1 MYLALPASRPV
12 RLAAAGLGLLA
23 LAGCG
28 ADSTGPDGEVGDAR
42 IVTSTTGEDLDPEG
56 YTLVANSEETRPIG
70 INDTVEAS
78 DLPPGR
84 FVFELDD
91 VAPNCAVEG
100 SNPRTLQV
108 RGGELASITF
118 EVGCES
124 REGDLEVTAS
134 TSGEDPDPDG
144 YTVSVDDA
152 DTRSVDP
159 NGTVAFAGLSE
170 GTHRVE
176 LGDVASNCAVEGEN
190 PRQVEV
196 PGGGTGS
203 TTFEVVCEA
212 RTGDLEATVS
222 TTGEDLD
229 PDGYSV
235 VVDDTRSQA
244 VGPNGAVIFGELESG
259 PHEVELEGVAS
270 NCEVEG
276 ENLRQVEVPGGGRG
290 STTFAVVCEAREG
303 DLEVRASTTGSF
315 IDSDG
320 YEVIL
325 DGDDSRS
332 LDRNGSVT
340 FRDVAA
346 GPHDLRLED
355 ISSFCSVDGANPR
368 EVDVPAGG
376 TASTTFEVRCGF
388 GDDDDDEHDD

>member
-1 MYLALPASRPV
+1 MYLALPPSRPV
-12 RLAAAGLGLLA
+12 RLAAAGLALLS

-70 INDTVEAS
+70 VNDTVAAF

-84 FVFELDD
+84 FVFQLDD
-91 VAPNCAVEG
+91 VAPNCEVEG

-108 RGGELASITF
+108 RGGELASTTF
-118 EVGCES
+118 EVGCEA
-124 REGDLEVTAS
+124 REGDLEVT
-134 TSGEDPDPDG
+134 
-144 YTVSVDDA
+144 
-152 DTRSVDP
+152 
-159 NGTVAFAGLSE
+159 
-170 GTHRVE
+170 
-176 LGDVASNCAVEGEN
+176 
-190 PRQVEV
+190 
-196 PGGGTGS
+196 
-203 TTFEVVCEA
+203 
-212 RTGDLEATVS
+212 VS
-222 TTGEDLD
+222 TAGEDLD

-235 VVDDTRSQA
+235 VVDDTRSRT
-244 VGPNGAVIFGELESG
+244 VDPNGAVIFGELEAG
-259 PHEVELEGVAS
+259 PHDVELEGVAS
-270 NCEVEG
+270 NCVVEG
-276 ENLRQVEVPGGGRG
+276 ENRRQVEVPGGGRG
-290 STTFAVVCEAREG
+290 STTFAVICEAREG

-388 GDDDDDEHDD
+388 GDDDDDEDDD